1 MKLTTGIAIPGRS
14 IIVSVHV
21 VVVVAVVVVAAVLIV
36 RFAHRV
42 HAGKKFHNF
51 LTVQHGHST
60 KFPRIAL

>member
-21 VVVVAVVVVAAVLIV
+21 VVVVVVVVAAVLIV